1 MSSLVYQKEFETYEK
16 AWAFAVRVTGE
27 GRGMV
32 EEFMMVLPWKYVVA
46 VRMSCSA
53 LP

>member
-1 MSSLVYQKEFETYEK
+1 MAYQKEFETYEK

-32 EEFMMVLPWKYVVA
+32 EEFRMVLPWKYVVA
-46 VRMSCSA
+46 VRISCSA